1 MSDQE
6 ILKELSEI
14 KNLLNELLNK
24 EKEKEKPKTPKQ
36 RNNIFIKSKY
46 LNEEQQKQILE
57 YIENEETKNII
68 AKLPKHTQVSYVR
81 KELKEKYNINLSIYM
96 TDKLINKLNI

>member
-1 MSDQE
+1 MSNQD

-14 KNLLNELLNK
+14 KNLLNELL
-24 EKEKEKPKTPKQ
+24 KEKEKPKTPKQ
-36 RNNIFIKSKY
+36 RNNIFNKSKY
-46 LNEEQQKQILE
+46 LNEEQQKQVLE

-68 AKLPKHTQVSYVR
+68 AKLPKHTQISYVR
-81 KELKEKYNINLSIYM
+81 KELKEKYDINLSIYM

>member
-24 EKEKEKPKTPKQ
+24 EKEKPKTPKQ
-36 RNNIFIKSKY
+36 RNNPFNKSKY
-46 LNEEQQKQILE
+46 LNEEQQKQVLE

-68 AKLPKHTQVSYVR
+68 AKLPKHTQISYVR
-81 KELKEKYNINLSIYM
+81 KELKEKYDINLSIYM
-96 TDKLINKLNI
+96 TDKLINKLKIEK